1 MKKTTQFINK
11 EFVLCAKVI
20 CTDDKKVRYPCHFID
35 KYRGAGHSVCNPNYK
50 IPKEIPIVFHNG
62 CTYYYQ
68 CIIKEIA
75 EEFKR
80 QFECLEEITEKYIT
94 FFVSIENN
102 EKDQY
107 KTKFIDSFRFMP
119 GSLSSLVDNF
129 FDELYIDKYID
140 CKYYLDYIL
149 IRVIN

>member
-1 MKKTTQFINK
+1 MKKITQFINK

-20 CTDDKKVRYPCHFID
+20 CTDDKNVRYPCHFFD
-35 KYRGAGHSVCNPNYK
+35 KYRGAGHSVCNLNYK
-50 IPKEIPIVFHNG
+50 IPKELTIVFHNG

-68 CIIKEIA
+68 CIIKELA

-94 FFVSIENN
+94 FFVPIKNN

-107 KTKFIDSFRFMP
+107 KTKI
-119 GSLSSLVDNF
+119 
-129 FDELYIDKYID
+129 Y
-140 CKYYLDYIL
+140 
-149 IRVIN
+149 

>member
-1 MKKTTQFINK
+1 M
-11 EFVLCAKVI
+11 
-20 CTDDKKVRYPCHFID
+20 P
-35 KYRGAGHSVCNPNYK
+35 
-50 IPKEIPIVFHNG
+50 
-62 CTYYYQ
+62 
-68 CIIKEIA
+68 
-75 EEFKR
+75 
-80 QFECLEEITEKYIT
+80 
-94 FFVSIENN
+94 IENN